1 MNFILLTEKFIHLL
15 SNLLLQ
21 TSQIT
26 LLKATVSA
34 NGNNVPNLAVVAILE
49 RTAVF
54 DSVGKA
60 FCQIAFVHFSL
71 SLSESE

>member
-1 MNFILLTEKFIHLL
+1 M
-15 SNLLLQ
+15 
-21 TSQIT
+21 
-26 LLKATVSA
+26 
-34 NGNNVPNLAVVAILE
+34 PNLAVVAILE

-60 FCQIAFVHFSL
+60 FCQIAFVHFSV